1 MRKGTI
7 DWEEIEDAKG
17 RRFICMPS
25 SDVAAMLEVL
35 FPGDLKQ
42 ESEPAQGGAQPAAQP
57 EKPPFRWTGSSF
69 GRSLYF
75 GQRDAK
81 EVLAFI
87 AWLCCSCVLLVAAV
101 WKW

>member
-1 MRKGTI
+1 MGTI
-7 DWEEIEDAKG
+7 EVEGVKDGKG
-17 RRFICMPS
+17 VRLEWTLS
-25 SDVAAMLEVL
+25 SDLIAMLEAL
-35 FPGDLKQ
+35 FPGNLKQ
-42 ESEPAQGGAQPAAQP
+42 ESEPAQGGEQPATQP
-57 EKPPFRWTGSSF
+57 GKPPFRWTGSSF